1 MKPELIWTRKV
12 CETCL
17 GTKGRLS
24 GWERAKGI
32 SFSSHRLP
40 CVFLIDRPQPHLM
53 EMTCS
58 WQWALAFQVDHLSAG
73 KLSSLQF
80 ITREREREKKKN
92 MRQTLFTLDDT
103 CMVKLFH
110 SRSAD
115 RRPQLV
121 NNVCRDL
128 YSSTRCV
135 LSICNKSWELSGLL
149 LKF

>member
-40 CVFLIDRPQPHLM
+40 CVFLIDRPRPHLM

-80 ITREREREKKKN
+80 ITRKREREEKKN
-92 MRQTLFTLDDT
+92 HAANF
-103 CMVKLFH
+103 
-110 SRSAD
+110 A
-115 RRPQLV
+115 LV
-121 NNVCRDL
+121 GLHLHGKAV
-128 YSSTRCV
+128 SFQV
-135 LSICNKSWELSGLL
+135 SWPTPTAG
-149 LKF
+149 K